1 MGVASGGFGGFN
13 LLTEIT
19 LAPASRK
26 VLRQVEPSS
35 SLNSAS
41 LTLIPALEIERLKSL
56 AKGSECSTVSAES
69 TLRIATW
76 SLCHSIIALPPF
88 FPCLSVILAPSHH
101 LPPHASF
108 QNSASKLT
116 DAKDTLRRT
125 PSFPAVRTARA
136 PAVAAY
142 SAAAVDDLLIPLAR
156 RDVIAE
162 LPAERRLAA
171 VVPVRFIA

>member
-26 VLRQVEPSS
+26 VLRQEEPSS

-69 TLRIATW
+69 TLFGSFLSW
-76 SLCHSIIALPPF
+76 SDPGTSELCRS
-88 FPCLSVILAPSHH
+88 
-101 LPPHASF
+101 
-108 QNSASKLT
+108 
-116 DAKDTLRRT
+116 D
-125 PSFPAVRTARA
+125 
-136 PAVAAY
+136 
-142 SAAAVDDLLIPLAR
+142 
-156 RDVIAE
+156 
-162 LPAERRLAA
+162 
-171 VVPVRFIA
+171 